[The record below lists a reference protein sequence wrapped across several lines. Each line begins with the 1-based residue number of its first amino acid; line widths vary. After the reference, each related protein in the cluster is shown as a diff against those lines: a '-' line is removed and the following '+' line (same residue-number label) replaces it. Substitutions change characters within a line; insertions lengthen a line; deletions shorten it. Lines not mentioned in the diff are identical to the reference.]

1 MPGLPPLIEE
11 DVQLLDSV
19 LDELLQK
26 SEAATA
32 LVIDKGGPIINQ
44 RGAVDQFD
52 TTTIAALAAG
62 SFCAT
67 QAIAERLGETG
78 FTNIYQ
84 QGERF
89 SLLFCN
95 IDDNALLIV
104 IFKAELSAGA
114 VKYYAAT
121 SVPQIAAQL
130 ERAQQRAP
138 GESLDLVS
146 ENTLDV
152 SSIFGKSGRI
162 NSCLT
167 IFRVLANHLLTWVRS
182 ILLYE
187 DTK

>member
-11 DVQLLDSV
+11 DVQLLNSA

-26 SEAATA
+26 SEAALA
-32 LVIDKGGPIINQ
+32 LVIDKGGPVINQ

-67 QAIAERLGETG
+67 QAIAERLGETN
-78 FTNIYQ
+78 FACIYQ

-104 IFKAELSAGA
+104 IFKAQLSAGA
-114 VKYYAAT
+114 VKYYAAET
-121 SVPQIAAQL
+121 ARRIVRQFQ
-130 ERAQQRAP
+130 RAQERAP

-146 ENTLDV
+146 ENVLDV
-152 SSIFGKSGRI
+152 SAIFNKNRQ
-162 NSCLT
+162 N
-167 IFRVLANHLLTWVRS
+167 
-182 ILLYE
+182 
-187 DTK
+187 

>member
-11 DVQLLDSV
+11 DVRLLNSV

-26 SEAATA
+26 SEAAAA

-67 QAIAERLGETG
+67 QAIAERLGETS
-78 FTNIYQ
+78 FTSIYQ

-89 SLLFCN
+89 SVLFCN

-104 IFKAELSAGA
+104 LFKAQLSAGA
-114 VKYYAAT
+114 VKYYAAGA
-121 SVPQIAAQL
+121 VPQIVSQL
-130 ERAQQRAP
+130 QRAQQRAP

-146 ENTLDV
+146 ENVLDV
-152 SSIFGKSGRI
+152 SAIFSKKRL
-162 NSCLT
+162 N
-167 IFRVLANHLLTWVRS
+167 
-182 ILLYE
+182 
-187 DTK
+187 

>member
-11 DVQLLDSV
+11 DVLLLNSV
-19 LDELLQK
+19 LDELLRK

-32 LVIDKGGPIINQ
+32 LVIDKGGPVIDQ
-44 RGAVDQFD
+44 RGAVEQFD

-67 QAIAERLGETG
+67 QAIAERLGEAN
-78 FTNIYQ
+78 FANIYQ

-95 IDDNALLIV
+95 IDDNALLII

-114 VKYYAAT
+114 VKYFAT
-121 SVPQIAAQL
+121 ESVRQIARQL
-130 ERAQQRAP
+130 QRAQARAP

-146 ENTLDV
+146 ENMLDV
-152 SSIFGKSGRI
+152 STVFSKKRQ
-162 NSCLT
+162 N
-167 IFRVLANHLLTWVRS
+167 
-182 ILLYE
+182 
-187 DTK
+187 

>member
-1 MPGLPPLIEE
+1 MIGLPPLIEE
-11 DVQLLDSV
+11 DVHLLNSV
-19 LDELLQK
+19 LDELLRK

-32 LVIDKGGPIINQ
+32 LVIDKGGPVIDQ
-44 RGAVDQFD
+44 RGAVEQFD

-67 QAIAERLGETG
+67 QAIAERLGEVN
-78 FTNIYQ
+78 FANIYQ

-95 IDDNALLIV
+95 IDENALLIV

-114 VKYYAAT
+114 IKYFAAE
-121 SVPQIAAQL
+121 SVRQIARQMA
-130 ERAQQRAP
+130 RAQARAP

-152 SSIFGKSGRI
+152 S
-162 NSCLT
+162 T
-167 IFRVLANHLLTWVRS
+167 VFRQKPN
-182 ILLYE
+182 
-187 DTK
+187 